1 MRLCTVIRTPT
12 GVPTYTS
19 DVLIECGSHANEVTK
34 EPERANERE
43 RDRVVSRS
51 PDPLP
56 ASCLHFILRKRQRL
70 SSAVLR
76 NRGKGLATRDYIDRV
91 DASVGF
97 APRPIKWLLRNMAG
111 KVHILPLCNS
121 GVLSTGTMRRR
132 ATRELPLR
140 SSRLSPTCDSCE
152 GRVC

>member
-12 GVPTYTS
+12 GTSTYRS
-19 DVLIECGSHANEVTK
+19 DVLIDCGSHANEVTK

-43 RDRVVSRS
+43 R
-51 PDPLP
+51 
-56 ASCLHFILRKRQRL
+56 
-70 SSAVLR
+70 
-76 NRGKGLATRDYIDRV
+76 DRV

-111 KVHILPLCNS
+111 KVLILPLCNS

-132 ATRELPLR
+132 GDEGATA
-140 SSRLSPTCDSCE
+140 SIHPTITHL
-152 GRVC
+152 